1 MLPQG
6 AIFARSL
13 ESKLSDSTL
22 LDYLRRA
29 HSVSPVQ
36 RGESLLLQK
45 AEKDSHKC
53 DCLFLA
59 EQERFELSRRLPDL
73 HP

>member
-1 MLPQG
+1 MLPKG

-29 HSVSPVQ
+29 HSVSLVQ
-36 RGESLLLQK
+36 RGKSLLLQK
-45 AEKDSHKC
+45 TEKDSHGW
-53 DCLFLA
+53 
-59 EQERFELSRRLPDL
+59 LSIQG
-73 HP
+73 